1 MKKKIVMSDKQDK
14 LVSINGERVD
24 ENGEQDWY
32 RYTVR
37 RTRTEVTEWEIET
50 TEKLDKHILVHSA
63 LWRETTG
70 GNKAFPYGLT
80 EYRGFDV
87 DVGHGTPLIDHDTTE
102 WTHKLEADDE

>member
-1 MKKKIVMSDKQDK
+1 MKKVISNKQDK
-14 LVSINGERVD
+14 LVSINGESED
-24 ENGEQDWY
+24 KTWY

-50 TEKLDKHILVHSA
+50 TKKLDKHILVHSA
-63 LWRETTG
+63 LWRENTG

-102 WTHKLEADDE
+102 WTHELEDDNE